1 MENFGMTPIARPAA
15 GRAALITAVT
25 ATAAALLLVPMAA
38 QAANPI
44 KVTRFH
50 LGQPI
55 APGTVAVE
63 MAPDATVAPG
73 PEADLYMDAVATAM
87 QAYGFTRNAPS
98 SPAADYRAI
107 VHISRNVD
115 ELPPAPPPV
124 SIGLGGGGGDGGRG
138 GGFGLGGSVAFGVG
152 KRKQRALV
160 STQISV
166 RITRGISADAI
177 WEGRATQS
185 VEERGKLVQPGA
197 TADKLAKALFKGFPG
212 ESGRTINVK

>member
-1 MENFGMTPIARPAA
+1 MENTGMTPIIRPAA
-15 GRAALITAVT
+15 GRAALITAIT
-25 ATAAALLLVPMAA
+25 ATAAALLLVPVAA

-87 QAYGFTRNAPS
+87 QAYGFTRAAPS
-98 SPAADYRAI
+98 GPADYRAI
-107 VHISRNVD
+107 VHINRD
-115 ELPPAPPPV
+115 TAELPPAPPPV

-160 STQISV
+160 STQIAV

-185 VEERGKLVQPGA
+185 VEERGKLVQPGV